1 MRSRWAWFSLALLSL
16 VVAAGTLLTLAVSP
30 APWLDDAVF
39 VFAGIAPT
47 LVGSLLVIRVPGNPV
62 GKLLVLIGAAWL
74 LGDSARAYLWT
85 SLHVDLPWTAAAAW
99 FVPWTAPLAWGLI
112 PILLSVFPSGGV
124 ASSWRRWLLGVYGA
138 IVLSLAVGAMF
149 APWDLGDG
157 YGEYLAGFANPLAID
172 ALRPIFEATPLVDV
186 LSGAAVLGVGL
197 IAIVDLVVR
206 WRRSAGVERLQMRTF
221 ALGALVMF
229 LLLIAGSSLVALR
242 LGDQVLENLTT
253 TIAISAPPLA
263 LGVAILRFRLYAI
276 DRLISRTVGY
286 AVVAVML
293 AAVFAA
299 IVVGL
304 PQVLGLPDDS
314 PLLVA
319 GATLAVAALFNP
331 LRSRVQAGVDRRFN
345 RARYDAQ
352 QEVERFVDRLRDQ
365 VDADAMVE
373 EVVNVV
379 SRTLQPATVSLWLA
393 DHIDR

>member
-1 MRSRWAWFSLALLSL
+1 MRSRWVWFSLAVISM
-16 VVAAGTLLTLAVSP
+16 VIAAGILLTLTLSS

-47 LVGSLLVIRVPGNPV
+47 LVGSLLVIRIPGNTV
-62 GKLLVLIGAAWL
+62 GKLLILLGAAWL
-74 LGDSARAYLWT
+74 LGDSARVYLWT

-99 FVPWTAPLAWGLI
+99 LVPWTAPLAWGLI
-112 PILLSVFPSGGV
+112 PILLIVFPSGGV
-124 ASSWRRWLLGVYGA
+124 ASSWRRRLLGVYGA
-138 IVLSLAVGAMF
+138 IVVSLAVGAMF

-229 LLLIAGSSLVALR
+229 LLLIAGSSLLALR

-253 TIAISAPPLA
+253 TVAICAPPVA
-263 LGVAILRFRLYAI
+263 VGVAILRYRLYAI

-286 AVVAVML
+286 ALVAGML

-304 PQVLGLPDDS
+304 PQVLDLPDES
-314 PLLVA
+314 PVLVA
-319 GATLAVAALFNP
+319 GATLTVAALFNP
-331 LRSRVQAGVDRRFN
+331 LRRRVRSAVDRRFN

-352 QEVERFVDRLRDQ
+352 QEVDWFAGRLRDH
-365 VDADAMVE
+365 VDLDAMVD
-373 EVVNVV
+373 EVVDVV
-379 SRTLQPATVSLWLA
+379 SRTVQPVTVSLWLA
-393 DHIDR
+393 DHDER